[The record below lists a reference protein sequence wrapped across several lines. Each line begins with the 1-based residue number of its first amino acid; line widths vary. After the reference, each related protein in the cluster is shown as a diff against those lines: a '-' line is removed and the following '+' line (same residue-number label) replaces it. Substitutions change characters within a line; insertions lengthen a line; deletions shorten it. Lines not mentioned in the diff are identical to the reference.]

1 MSTNFEKR
9 YTFDEVDVKQ
19 VVEDILKSDD
29 EDQQLDLEQFLEL
42 KEGSSRNDDEE
53 LHQSS

>member
-42 KEGSSRNDDEE
+42 KEGSNRNDDEE